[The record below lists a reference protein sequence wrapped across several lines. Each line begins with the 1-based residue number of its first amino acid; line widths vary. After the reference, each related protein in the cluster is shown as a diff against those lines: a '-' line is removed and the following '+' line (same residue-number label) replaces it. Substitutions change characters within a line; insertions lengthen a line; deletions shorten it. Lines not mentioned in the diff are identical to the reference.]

1 MAVVSMTQG
10 RPWVHIIKFSLPL
23 LAGAVLQQLY
33 STVDTVAV
41 GNIVGESA
49 LASVLNIAR
58 IPCSID

>member
-1 MAVVSMTQG
+1 MTQG